1 MCGSGVC
8 PFLFVSFIPSVDQEL
23 RAGLLTFICL
33 GRVRVVV
40 APRGRML
47 PLGGVRV
54 FPVYLRSGR
63 CRCCCVRVG
72 NVRSPVGDGVVS
84 ARGGVGA

>member
-1 MCGSGVC
+1 MLRWWR
-8 PFLFVSFIPSVDQEL
+8 FRLLWRFQAAFV
-23 RAGLLTFICL
+23 GLLTFICL

-47 PLGGVRV
+47 PLGV

-72 NVRSPVGDGVVS
+72 NVRSPVGGGVVS

>member
-1 MCGSGVC
+1 MLCWWR
-8 PFLFVSFIPSVDQEL
+8 FHLLWRFQTAFV
-23 RAGLLTFICL
+23 GLLTFICL

-54 FPVYLRSGR
+54 FPVYLRVWPLPVLLRAGR
-63 CRCCCVRVG
+63 ERAA
-72 NVRSPVGDGVVS
+72 PVGGGVVS